1 MARKAAEQNAPMR
14 NITAAWLAK
23 IDLALKVRDE
33 QFGQYAEEAL
43 QFFDGETNYMWA
55 EQRARG
61 NSGFLD
67 REGGSLPTFRI
78 QVNKLFEAV
87 AYFGPALYAQNP
99 NGQVTPILPPE
110 VPPEAL
116 GIDPNDPYGMQEYMA
131 IAQQEAL
138 KMASKR
144 ACASVKQN
152 YLNWLQRETD
162 KKTEARRGI
171 GEGIVAGIGFLETVM
186 HQPPSGKIVMP
197 RSRYLSWSD
206 VVFDP
211 DASYFEDVQ
220 WMAIRRCGPVNKVE
234 ERFGYERGE
243 LKGQYQSYA
252 SQPTPKAKKEAK
264 QYRGGKSFDQIEYW
278 EVFSKNGFGDLLFD
292 DAKIPKVHQLDY
304 SVFGPYCYIVCAQ
317 NIPQPLNIPQSVLT
331 AAVEAQD
338 DTELMQRVQW
348 PIPYWYDDGGWP
360 VSRLCFYDKPNCIWP
375 IPMFKPAMGE
385 LKFVNWCLSFLADK
399 VAASCGTYIGVL
411 KEAGTEIQRQIA
423 SKNGPFTIIE
433 IATALGKPLD
443 QMVSFLQAPNFSID
457 IWKMIAEV
465 MVLIDKRTGL
475 TELMYGLQATQD
487 RSATA
492 TNIKQGNNSIRPDD
506 MASRVEDWLSEVQ
519 IREMQAARWFCEA
532 KDIEPVCGTLGA
544 LVWQNYVMPSDVD
557 DTVLAYDYRIEA
569 GSARKPNKANKAEQ
583 LISLGQYMLPVMQEM
598 ALAGMVDPWNAYVAD
613 IAESMDIDP
622 TGYLLPQP
630 PPKEEGPSPEQQE
643 LELKFAELQM
653 KLQAMQQEMQLE
665 AVKADQEIE
674 HDEIRMEMEAD
685 AHEQEMAQGK
695 QEIALEKQKTTAQVQ
710 SARAKAKAKPKAGT
724 KR

>member
-1 MARKAAEQNAPMR
+1 MSKKAAAESTHPMR
-14 NITAAWLAK
+14 SITTAWLAK
-23 IDLALKVRDE
+23 IELALKVRDE

-43 QFFDGETNYMWA
+43 NFFDGQHDWMWK
-55 EQRARG
+55 EQASKTG
-61 NSGFLD
+61 GFLD
-67 REGGSLPTFRI
+67 KEGGSLPTFRI

-99 NGQVTPILPPE
+99 NALVESILPPE

-116 GIDPNDPYGMQEYMA
+116 GIDPNDPYGMQEYMM

-138 KMASKR
+138 KLASKR
-144 ACASVKQN
+144 ACASVKTN

-162 KKTEARRGI
+162 KKTESRRAI
-171 GEGIVAGIGFLETVM
+171 TEALVAGVGYLETVI

-197 RSRYLSWSD
+197 RSRYLSWND
-206 VVFDP
+206 VVYDP

-234 ERFGYERGE
+234 ERFGYERGA

-252 SQPTPKAKKEAK
+252 SQPSPKAKKEGK
-264 QYRGGKSFDQIEYW
+264 QYRGGKSFDQLEYW

-292 DAKIPKVHQLDY
+292 DATIPRAHQFDY
-304 SVFGPYCYIVCAQ
+304 SVLGPYCYIACAR
-317 NIPQPLNIPQSVLT
+317 NIPQPLNVPGMVL
-331 AAVEAQD
+331 ESGD
-338 DTELMQRVQW
+338 EEDLLSRIQW
-348 PIPYWYDDGGWP
+348 PIPFWYDDGGWP
-360 VSRLCFYDKPNCIWP
+360 VSRLGFYEKPNCIWP
-375 IPMFKPAMGE
+375 ISLFKPAIGE
-385 LKFVNWCLSFLADK
+385 LRFVNWCLSFLADK
-399 VAASCGTYIGVL
+399 VAATCGTYVGIL
-411 KEAGTEIQRQIA
+411 KEAGVEIQRQIA
-423 SKNGPFTIIE
+423 GKHAPFSVIE

-443 QMVSFLQAPNFSID
+443 QIVSFLQAPNFSID
-457 IWKMIAEV
+457 IWKMVAEV

-506 MASRVEDWLSEVQ
+506 MASRVEDWLSEVE

-544 LVWQNYVMPSDVD
+544 LVWQNYVMPAEIE
-557 DTVLAYDYRIEA
+557 DTVLAFDYRIEA

-598 ALAGMVDPWNAYVAD
+598 ALAGMVDPWNAYIAD
-613 IAESMDIDP
+613 IAETMDIDP
-622 TGYLLPQP
+622 SGYLLQAPDPESQ
-630 PPKEEGPSPEQQE
+630 GPGPEQQE
-643 LELKFAELQM
+643 LELKFAEMQM
-653 KLQAMQQEMQLE
+653 KLTAMQQEMGMKAE
-665 AVKADQEIE
+665 AHDQELE
-674 HDEIRMEMEAD
+674 QSEEQ
-685 AHEQEMAQGK
+685 HEQEMAKGK
-695 QEIALEKQKTTAQVQ
+695 QKIALEKQKTAAQVQ
-710 SARAKAKAKPKAGT
+710 SARAKAKAKPKAGA